1 MVIITLKKNTPI
13 KIINPNNNKELET
26 KVSKRGL
33 YPSFFNIV
41 ISKKIADIL
50 QIDLDNPYLEVYE
63 IKKNKKFVA
72 KESNTFDEEKNVA
85 LKVPVKKV
93 EIDDLS
99 KSNNVVK
106 KKNNINKTFIIVIGD
121 FYYAESANNLKK
133 QLIKD
138 TSSNNFSIKE
148 IKSNQ
153 FRLYAGPFKNFNT
166 LKSTYISLNNLGFDG
181 LNVFQE

>member
-1 MVIITLKKNTPI
+1 MRSNYLKKNTSI

-26 KVSKRGL
+26 KVFKRAL

-50 QIDLDNPYLEVYE
+50 EIDLDNPYLEVYE